1 LYLSAN
7 GVIIFKK
14 NYLNNEGFALP
25 FILCITILVVSM
37 LLGLITILFFLNNME
52 SKKIKKEKLELACT
66 SAVQLLL
73 SSDDSLATGE
83 KTIQNSR
90 QVFFKFKQYN

>member
-1 LYLSAN
+1 MG
-7 GVIIFKK
+7 GVVFK
-14 NYLNNEGFALP
+14 NYLIKTNGIALHISI
-25 FILCITILVVSM
+25 FITLLVVSM
-37 LLGLITILFFLNNME
+37 LPGLITILFFLNNME